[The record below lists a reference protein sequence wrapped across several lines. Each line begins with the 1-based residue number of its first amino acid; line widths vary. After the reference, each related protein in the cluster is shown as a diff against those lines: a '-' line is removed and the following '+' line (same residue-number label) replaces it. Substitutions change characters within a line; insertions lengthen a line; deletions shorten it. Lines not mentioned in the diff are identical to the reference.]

1 MRRTKMSIP
10 TVAAVVA
17 SGFSTVAAG
26 VAMAMVLTVG
36 SGASATAPT
45 PTGSAPA
52 VAGQPAAAVQ
62 AAASDKAAQNFKGAL
77 QQFRKDHASA
87 PAKVKADA
95 VARVKDQ
102 IASGKLVTHLPDG
115 AHLAIERARAAVGSD
130 GTLVAIPIQ
139 GAGLH
144 VASGLMV
151 QIGKDGALHSGESQ
165 FKPTG
170 PNSGVVT
177 TWKDGVLTHHES
189 ASGDGSSAPATGAVP
204 KVTSGS
210 DVLQA
215 GFASGGHIQ
224 QAGYWDDVKKCL
236 EDDYSIPGWVLG
248 ILGGPCAAAGPA
260 CAAAISFYYGDAA
273 LECMGM

>member
-1 MRRTKMSIP
+1 M
-10 TVAAVVA
+10 VA

-26 VAMAMVLTVG
+26 VAMTMVLTVG
-36 SGASATAPT
+36 SASASAPAS
-45 PTGSAPA
+45 TGAAPA
-52 VAGQPAAAVQ
+52 VAGQPAAAAQ
-62 AAASDKAAQNFKGAL
+62 MAAADKRTQNFKGAL
-77 QQFRKDHASA
+77 QQFRKDHAAA

-95 VARVKDQ
+95 VAQVKSQ
-102 IASGKLVTHLPDG
+102 IASGKLVTHLPGG
-115 AHLAIERARAAVGSD
+115 AHLAIERAHAAVGPE

-144 VASGLMV
+144 TASGLTV
-151 QIGKDGALHSGESQ
+151 QLGKGGALHSGESQ

-189 ASGDGSSAPATGAVP
+189 ASDDGKSAPAAGSVP
-204 KVTSGS
+204 KATSGS
-210 DVLQA
+210 DVLQE
-215 GFASGGHIQ
+215 GVTLGGHVQ
-224 QAGYWDDVKKCL
+224 RASYWDSVKKCL

-248 ILGGPCAAAGPA
+248 IIGGPCVAAGPA
-260 CAAAISFYYGDAA
+260 CAAAITLYYGDAA

>member
-1 MRRTKMSIP
+1 MRRTRWSVP

-26 VAMAMVLTVG
+26 VAMTMVLTVG
-36 SGASATAPT
+36 SGASASAPT
-45 PTGSAPA
+45 RTGPAPA
-52 VAGQPAAAVQ
+52 AAGQPAAAAQV
-62 AAASDKAAQNFKGAL
+62 AATAKGQNFKDGL
-77 QQFRKDHASA
+77 QQFRKDHEAA

-115 AHLAIERARAAVGSD
+115 AHLAIERARAAVGPE

-144 VASGLMV
+144 AASGLTV
-151 QIGKDGALHSGESQ
+151 QIGKNGALHSGESQ

-177 TWKDGVLTHHES
+177 TWQDGVLTHHES
-189 ASGDGSSAPATGAVP
+189 ASNDGKSAPATGAVP
-204 KVTSGS
+204 KATSGG

-224 QAGYWDDVKKCL
+224 QASYWDGVKKCL
-236 EDDYSIPGWVLG
+236 EDDYAIPGWVLG
-248 ILGGPCAAAGPA
+248 IIGGPCVAAGPA
-260 CAAAISFYYGDAA
+260 CAAAISLYYGDAA